1 MPQQQDEDLNEQ
13 TEQDECE
20 GQENRGDVIANFEVS
35 ASISLITFSY
45 AMMPATPKQA
55 ERAIMATNYLAM
67 AISIQD
73 DGTYLVVEHAHH
85 LNCSCSHCSN
95 LTGRES
101 VIWEVIR
108 WMKLDPKP

>member
-1 MPQQQDEDLNEQ
+1 M
-13 TEQDECE
+13 CE
-20 GQENRGDVIANFEVS
+20 GQENRGDVMADCEVS
-35 ASISLITFSY
+35 ANLSLITLNY

-55 ERAIMATNYLAM
+55 ERAIMVTNYLAIAM
-67 AISIQD
+67 SIRD

-101 VIWEVIR
+101 VIWEEIR